1 METESS
7 AAVDVAVKHKSG
19 GANAFGTM
27 VELLRARRTS
37 TLDTAFTFLQDDK
50 SLSWSY
56 AELDRRARAVAAPLQ
71 AQRPAGRT
79 VLLLFPPGLDFLAAF
94 FGCLY
99 AGAIPV
105 PAYPPEPARLARTL
119 PRLAAIADDA
129 GARFALSTREIA
141 AAVGAL
147 GDRSGLAKL
156 AWLTVGDEPR
166 GAEDSK
172 KAPKVYPDS
181 IAFIQYTSG
190 STSTPKGVIVSHAN
204 LLHNLQQIHR
214 KVEHSAKDGV
224 VSWLPMPHD
233 MGLIGGVLEPLF
245 GNSPVTLMSPMS
257 FLQRPMRWL
266 RAISDRAATISPVPN
281 FAYDW
286 CLRRISPEERDQLDL
301 RRWRVALPGAAPVR
315 ARALAACAEIFAPC
329 GFRREAFNPCYGLAE
344 GTLMV
349 SGGRPGRAPIVRAFS
364 ARELERG
371 RVAVAHENARAV
383 ELVGCGTPL
392 ARCSVE
398 LVDPQP

>member
-1 METESS
+1 METESR

-37 TLDTAFTFLQDDK
+37 TLATAFTFLQDDK

-56 AELDRRARAVAAPLQ
+56 AELDRRARAVAATLQ
-71 AQRPAGRT
+71 DQRPDGRT
-79 VLLLFPPGLDFLAAF
+79 VLLLFPPGLDFIAAF

-119 PRLAAIADDA
+119 PRLAAIAADA
-129 GARFALSTREIA
+129 GARFALSTRELA

-147 GDRSGLAKL
+147 GGRSGLAKL

-166 GAEDSK
+166 GAEDSW
-172 KAPKVYPDS
+172 KAPAVYPDS

-214 KVEHSAKDGV
+214 KVEHSAKASVVGWLKKKPTQGV
-224 VSWLPMPHD
+224 R
-233 MGLIGGVLEPLF
+233 GGGEA
-245 GNSPVTLMSPMS
+245 
-257 FLQRPMRWL
+257 QQ
-266 RAISDRAATISPVPN
+266 I
-281 FAYDW
+281 
-286 CLRRISPEERDQLDL
+286 
-301 RRWRVALPGAAPVR
+301 GAAQR
-315 ARALAACAEIFAPC
+315 
-329 GFRREAFNPCYGLAE
+329 
-344 GTLMV
+344 
-349 SGGRPGRAPIVRAFS
+349 
-364 ARELERG
+364 
-371 RVAVAHENARAV
+371 
-383 ELVGCGTPL
+383 
-392 ARCSVE
+392 
-398 LVDPQP
+398 